1 VAQARYGIAVAVVF
15 LLLLALGGS
24 PLAGRGT
31 VTAARP
37 CAGSRQLVS
46 DAVIQND
53 RDAARVIRQNTP
65 CLRPDEV
72 MYWRNMLRLRRP

>member
-24 PLAGRGT
+24 FAGPGT
-31 VTAARP
+31 VAAARP

-72 MYWRNMLRLRRP
+72 MYWRNMLRFRRPE